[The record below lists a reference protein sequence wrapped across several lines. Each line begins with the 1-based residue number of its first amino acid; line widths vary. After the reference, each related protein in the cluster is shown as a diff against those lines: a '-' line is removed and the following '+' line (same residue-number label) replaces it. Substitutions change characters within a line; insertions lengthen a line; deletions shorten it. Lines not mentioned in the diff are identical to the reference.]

1 MNKDKLDKIKN
12 ILEDLS
18 IVEFAYLFGSY
29 AKGEENNWSDID
41 IAVFTNST
49 LNTLDTYLEI
59 HHKLAVAF
67 HEEIDLVILN
77 NAKNFY
83 LLKDI
88 FNEGIILKDTVDSK
102 RKLYEVDKMHEIIDY
117 FELKRILDVA

>member
-12 ILEDLS
+12 ILEELS

-29 AKGEENNWSDID
+29 AKGEEKNWSDID

-49 LNTLDTYLEI
+49 LNTLDTFLEI

-67 HEEIDLVILN
+67 QEEIDLVILN
-77 NAKNFY
+77 SAKNLY
-83 LLKDI
+83 LLEDI
-88 FNEGIILKDTVDSK
+88 ISYNIVLKDSEQRFDFEIK
-102 RKLYEVDKMHEIIDY
+102 REHDILDFKAYRKIID
-117 FELKRILDVA
+117 AA

>member
-29 AKGEENNWSDID
+29 AKGEEKNWSDID

-67 HEEIDLVILN
+67 HEEIDLIILN
-77 NAKNFY
+77 SAKNLY
-83 LLKDI
+83 LLEDI
-88 FNEGIILKDTVDSK
+88 ISYNIVLKDSEQRFDFEIK
-102 RKLYEVDKMHEIIDY
+102 REHDILDFKAYRKIID
-117 FELKRILDVA
+117 AA

>member
-1 MNKDKLDKIKN
+1 MMNKDKLDKIKN

-77 NAKNFY
+77 SAKNLY
-83 LLKDI
+83 LLEDI
-88 FNEGIILKDTVDSK
+88 ISYNIVLKDSEQRFDFEIK
-102 RKLYEVDKMHEIIDY
+102 REHDILDFKAYRKIID
-117 FELKRILDVA
+117 AA

>member
-29 AKGEENNWSDID
+29 AKGEEKNWSDID

-67 HEEIDLVILN
+67 HEEIDLIILN
-77 NAKNFY
+77 SAKNLY
-83 LLKDI
+83 LLEDI
-88 FNEGIILKDTVDSK
+88 ISDGIVLKDSEERFDFEIK
-102 RKLYEVDKMHEIIDY
+102 REHDILDFKAYRKIID
-117 FELKRILDVA
+117 AA

>member
-12 ILEDLS
+12 ILEELS

-29 AKGEENNWSDID
+29 AKGEEKNWSDID

-49 LNTLDTYLEI
+49 LNTLDTFLEI

-77 NAKNFY
+77 NAKNLY
-83 LLKDI
+83 LLEDI
-88 FNEGIILKDTVDSK
+88 ISDGIVLKDSEERFDFEIK
-102 RKLYEVDKMHEIIDY
+102 REHD
-117 FELKRILDVA
+117 ILDFKAYRKFIDAA

>member
-1 MNKDKLDKIKN
+1 MNKDKLGKIKN

-29 AKGEENNWSDID
+29 AKGEEKNWSDID

-49 LNTLDTYLEI
+49 LNTLDTFLEI

-77 NAKNFY
+77 NAKNLY
-83 LLKDI
+83 LLEDI
-88 FNEGIILKDTVDSK
+88 ISYNIVLKDSEQRFDFEIK
-102 RKLYEVDKMHEIIDY
+102 REHDILDFKAYRKIID
-117 FELKRILDVA
+117 AA

>member
-12 ILEDLS
+12 ILEELS

-29 AKGEENNWSDID
+29 AKGEEKNWSDID

-49 LNTLDTYLEI
+49 LNTLDTFLEI

-77 NAKNFY
+77 SAKNLY
-83 LLKDI
+83 LLEDI
-88 FNEGIILKDTVDSK
+88 ISDGIVLKDSEERFDFEIK
-102 RKLYEVDKMHEIIDY
+102 REHD
-117 FELKRILDVA
+117 ILDFKAYRKFIDAA